1 MMHKSATLGLLAA
14 AGSAFAA
21 LQVDISST
29 SSIKAAAKDVAF
41 DVMSV
46 YKGNQSGEIVGLIG
60 SPPPVGEYYWWTG
73 AVLWST
79 MIDYWH
85 YTNDS
90 TYNAVT
96 VQGLTAQ
103 NGPNLQSPF
112 MPPNWTASMGNDD
125 QGFWGIAAA
134 KANEAGLPAP
144 PKGEPSWLD
153 LAKAIFQVQTVRY
166 TDSEDA
172 CGGGLRWMIVPVNTG
187 FDLKNT
193 ASTAVFLN
201 LGARLYHAT
210 QNETYADWVEKGWTW
225 LTTIGLVDDKFNVY
239 DSVSTIDDCA
249 KANKQQWSYNAGLLL
264 ETAAYMYAQKSSK
277 SADSKETTT
286 WKTRTTSL
294 ANRTVSHF
302 FSADQGVLVEPLC
315 ENAGQPAC
323 TQDMSFFKGVT
334 LRSLAG
340 AAVLVDELRDPDH
353 GVGQALRATAQATAK
368 TCSGGK
374 SGRECK
380 FDWTGHAADQNA
392 KLDGAPVEINA
403 LAAVLGPLAVE
414 SASGAGGNG
423 NGSGSNGGNG
433 NGSGS
438 GDAGS
443 GENGQS
449 GTDDGNAG
457 ASLRVGM
464 GVMVAGLVAA
474 LI

>member
-46 YKGNQSGEIVGLIG
+46 YKGNQSGEV
-60 SPPPVGEYYWWTG
+60 YYWWTG

-153 LAKAIFQVQTVRY
+153 LAKAVFQVQTVRY

-225 LTTIGLVDDKFNVY
+225 LTKVGLVDDKFNVY
-239 DSVSTIDDCA
+239 DSINADKNCTDIA
-249 KANKQQWSYNAGLLL
+249 PAQWSHNAGLLL
-264 ETAAYMYAQKSSK
+264 ETAAYMYTQESSAG
-277 SADSKETTT
+277 SARSDKATA
-286 WKTRTTSL
+286 WKTRTISL

-302 FSADQGVLVEPLC
+302 FSAAHHGILVEPFC
-315 ENAGQPAC
+315 EGTGPNSC
-323 TQDMSFFKGVT
+323 SREMSFYKGIA
-334 LRSLAG
+334 LRSLTG
-340 AAVLVDELRDPDH
+340 AAELVDELRDPDH
-353 GVGQALRATAQATAK
+353 GVGQALRATAQAAVQS
-368 TCSGGK
+368 CSYGT
-374 SGRECK
+374 GRECG
-380 FDWTGHAADQNA
+380 FRWASEPADQSMW
-392 KLDGAPVEINA
+392 LYEAPLELNA
-403 LAAVLGPLAVE
+403 LSAVLGPLVVK
-414 SASGAGGNG
+414 SASGTSGNG
-423 NGSGSNGGNG
+423 NGAGGSGGNG
-433 NGSGS
+433 DS

-443 GENGQS
+443 GGNGQ
-449 GTDDGNAG
+449 GGDGDGSAG